1 MSKVLVC
8 ACGVVLT
15 AFGEDDLL
23 AHVEQ
28 HLTRRHAGRGTK
40 AMAGHVVTCGC
51 GHEIWSEDIEELLQL
66 VEEHIRSA
74 HPELIGTL
82 SPLELARKEEGGG
95 DGVAA

>member
-1 MSKVLVC
+1 MPKVLVC

-23 AHVEQ
+23 DRVEE

-40 AMAGHVVTCGC
+40 PMAGHVVTCGC
-51 GHEIWSEDIEELLQL
+51 GHEIWSEDAEELLAL
-66 VEEHIRSA
+66 VEEHIRRE
-74 HPELIGTL
+74 HPELVGTL
-82 SPLELARKEEGGG
+82 SPLELAEKNDSGN